1 MKALIYIPIKDAVK
15 GTVQAAS
22 EWYTTT
28 DQLSHSK
35 IKSLVQVIVDS
46 DQLQNMV
53 DGKGWSYKD
62 TEVNGQRIF
71 ERNPDTGQIR
81 SRKPGDYGNE
91 EMIKMNEEMMANP
104 LLPNADRGDEDMD
117 EGESRDE
124 QWYVDQYNRNRHHS
138 EQVKSI
144 GEILK
149 K

>member
-1 MKALIYIPIKDAVK
+1 MKAIIYIPIKDAVK

-28 DQLSHSK
+28 DQLSNEK

-53 DGKGWSYKD
+53 DGRGWSYKD

-71 ERNPDTGQIR
+71 ERNPDTGVIR

-91 EMIKMNEEMMANP
+91 KTHSLADIDEMSMRP
-104 LLPNADRGDEDMD
+104 DRT
-117 EGESRDE
+117 E
-124 QWYVDQYNRNRHHS
+124 QWYIDQYNRNRDAKDR
-138 EQVKSI
+138 VTSI
-144 GEILK
+144 NEILNNSI
-149 K
+149 

>member
-1 MKALIYIPIKDAVK
+1 MKAIIYIPIKDAVK

-28 DQLSHSK
+28 DQLSNEK

-53 DGKGWSYKD
+53 DGRGWSYKD

-71 ERNPDTGQIR
+71 ERNPDTGVIR

-91 EMIKMNEEMMANP
+91 KTHSLADIDEMSMRP
-104 LLPNADRGDEDMD
+104 DRT
-117 EGESRDE
+117 E
-124 QWYVDQYNRNRHHS
+124 QWYIDQYNRNRDAKD
-138 EQVKSI
+138 QVTSI
-144 GEILK
+144 NEILNNSI
-149 K
+149 